1 MNAIDRASI
10 RTDLPAAA
18 AALQIQLENLRDVI
32 GRLTPELYRA
42 SPSSVSGSIGAH
54 VRHCLDHVR
63 VLVSHRAGAAMTYD
77 SRLRGTGVETDTR
90 EAAIE
95 IEHLCASLAHVTP
108 ARLAERIVLRSQ
120 TDRDGT
126 AAHVDTT
133 LGRELAFV
141 VQHTIH
147 HAAIINVL
155 LDAAGCATPAGFGY
169 APSTP
174 RRELAAAS

>member
-1 MNAIDRASI
+1 MTAVDRAQRRS
-10 RTDLPAAA
+10 DPPAAA
-18 AALQIQLENLRDVI
+18 AALQRQLEGLRHVI
-32 GRLTPELYRA
+32 DSVPAELYRA
-42 SPSSVSGSIGAH
+42 SPSRASGSIGAH

-63 VLVSHRAGAAMTYD
+63 VLVSHCAGAAMTYD
-77 SRLRGTGVETDTR
+77 ARLRGTGVETETR
-90 EAAIE
+90 DAAAE
-95 IEHLCASLAHVTP
+95 IDRLCAALADLP
-108 ARLAERIVLRSQ
+108 PSRLDERIVLRSQ

-126 AAHVDTT
+126 AAQVETT
-133 LGRELAFV
+133 MGRELAFV

-155 LDAAGCATPAGFGY
+155 LDAAGCATPSGFGY